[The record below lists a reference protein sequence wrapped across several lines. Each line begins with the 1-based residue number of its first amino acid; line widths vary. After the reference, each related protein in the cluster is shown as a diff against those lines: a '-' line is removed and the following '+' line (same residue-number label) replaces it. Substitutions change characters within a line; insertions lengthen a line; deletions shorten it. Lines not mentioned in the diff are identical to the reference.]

1 MQNNKINLYE
11 NKEKTENTVISNNS
25 FSAIE
30 KVVEVQLLKF
40 ATGKELW
47 IHSEEDGEITLNMDE
62 AQKLRNYL
70 NSLDLK

>member
-11 NKEKTENTVISNNS
+11 KY
-25 FSAIE
+25 
-30 KVVEVQLLKF
+30 

>member
-1 MQNNKINLYE
+1 MKYKGE
-11 NKEKTENTVISNNS
+11 TENTVISNNS

-30 KVVEVQLLKF
+30 KVIEVQLLKF
-40 ATGKELW
+40 ETGKELW

-62 AQKLRNYL
+62 AKKLRDYL